1 MKGHEMEM
9 MHEDSREGKVDRMK
23 PGRKK
28 NGRKKHGRK
37 HLFGRKN

>member
-1 MKGHEMEM
+1 MKDHQMEM
-9 MHEDSREGKVDRMK
+9 VREDSREEKVDRMK

-28 NGRKKHGRK
+28 HGRGKHGRK

>member
-1 MKGHEMEM
+1 MEM
-9 MHEDSREGKVDRMK
+9 VREDSREEKVDRMK

-28 NGRKKHGRK
+28 HGRGKRGRK